1 MFDMFVWPDVAEAIN
16 VMVNGIPLV
25 LVLLGLV
32 YAAGEKFKIQG
43 KWQFVLSLV
52 LGLIFGVG
60 YQVSVAGPVVGF
72 AGWFGYVVYGL
83 FLGLLA
89 SWLYDT
95 AKDLLS
101 KILEKI
107 LGLQNHGEG

>member
-1 MFDMFVWPDVAEAIN
+1 MFEMFDWESISAAVLVL
-16 VMVNGIPLV
+16 VNGIPLV

-32 YAAGEKFKIQG
+32 YAAGEKFGIQG
-43 KWQFVLSLV
+43 KWQFLLSLG

-60 YQVSVAGPVVGF
+60 YQLSISGPYVGY

-89 SWLYDT
+89 SWIYDT

-101 KILEKI
+101 KVIEKM
-107 LGLQNHGEG
+107 LGFTDHAEG

>member
-1 MFDMFVWPDVAEAIN
+1 MFESIDWASVSEA
-16 VMVNGIPLV
+16 VLVLVNGIPLV

-43 KWQFVLSLV
+43 KWQFLLSLG
-52 LGLIFGVG
+52 LGMIFGIGYQMSVSGPDVG
-60 YQVSVAGPVVGF
+60 Y
-72 AGWFGYVVYGL
+72 AGWFGFVVYGL

-95 AKDLLS
+95 AKDLLA

-107 LGLQNHGEG
+107 LGFTNHGEG

>member
-1 MFDMFVWPDVAEAIN
+1 MFDAFDWASIAASVSVL
-16 VMVNGIPLV
+16 VNGIPLV
-25 LVLLGLV
+25 LVVIGLV

-60 YQVSVAGPVVGF
+60 YQISVAGPEVGF
-72 AGWFGYVVYGL
+72 AGWFGFVVYGL

-95 AKDLLS
+95 AKDLLA

-107 LGLQNHGEG
+107 LGFTNHGEG